1 MLSSSVVCIHVY
13 HDLDE
18 VSAGQ
23 HTNDFLFATTT
34 LVNCYTSYNL

>member
-18 VSAGQ
+18 ASAGQ
-23 HTNDFLFATTT
+23 HTTDFVFATTI